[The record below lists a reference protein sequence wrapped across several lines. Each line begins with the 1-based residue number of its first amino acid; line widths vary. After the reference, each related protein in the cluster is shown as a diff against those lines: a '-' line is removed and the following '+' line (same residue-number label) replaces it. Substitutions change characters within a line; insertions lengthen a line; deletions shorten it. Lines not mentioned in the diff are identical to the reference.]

1 MQRGQN
7 TEIRKYRGAPPAANT
22 HIYAITA
29 RVNTGVIV
37 RYYYIIWALILASRD
52 PGKRCHPCSTSQA
65 RSPVCPVGEHEKLLS
80 WQAREYVPC
89 TARAWEPLDMRLPA
103 DTGSSWDGS
112 SVCVFAPRQRHC
124 CPLTRL
130 LNLTW
135 QPVCDVV
142 LHTAGPEA
150 LRPRW
155 RPSPSCGMQQVPPSQ
170 IGDVPQKGSLQRSR
184 PVTKLSC
191 TRLRG
196 MFPGR
201 PLITLSVATL
211 ITLFKH

>member
-1 MQRGQN
+1 
-7 TEIRKYRGAPPAANT
+7 
-22 HIYAITA
+22 
-29 RVNTGVIV
+29 
-37 RYYYIIWALILASRD
+37 
-52 PGKRCHPCSTSQA
+52 
-65 RSPVCPVGEHEKLLS
+65 
-80 WQAREYVPC
+80 
-89 TARAWEPLDMRLPA
+89 MRLPA
-103 DTGSSWDGS
+103 DTDSSWDGS
-112 SVCVFAPRQRHC
+112 SMCVFAPRQRHC

-130 LNLTW
+130 LNLTS

-170 IGDVPQKGSLQRSR
+170 MGDVPQKGNVQRRR

-201 PLITLSVATL
+201 PLISLSVAAL
-211 ITLFKH
+211 ITISKAVAAGGFPTSAASSHPVQDCRLGPIRRRLLQTPQSSFLCHASADVVHPQPPIAVAD